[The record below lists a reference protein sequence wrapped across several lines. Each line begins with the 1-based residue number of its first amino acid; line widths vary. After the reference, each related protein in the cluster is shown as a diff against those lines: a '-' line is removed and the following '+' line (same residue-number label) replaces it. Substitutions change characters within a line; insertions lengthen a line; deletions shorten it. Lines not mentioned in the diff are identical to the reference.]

1 MFVICVGCEQII
13 SLFLQSS
20 VEEKSGGS
28 SETENSSPHGGDTD
42 SVDDE
47 DEEENIFHSSPL
59 PLTQVI
65 PVCVVGQDEA
75 WDSNLKVNQVIVK
88 SVFSRVLKREEIIDV
103 LKKKFSVQ
111 QKNLTGLKPSELMA
125 VLAKKLVRNDYCR
138 LQVKHGEVKNKDD
151 LTVVKE
157 IAFQACSLSV
167 N

>member
-1 MFVICVGCEQII
+1 M
-13 SLFLQSS
+13 
-20 VEEKSGGS
+20 
-28 SETENSSPHGGDTD
+28 
-42 SVDDE
+42 
-47 DEEENIFHSSPL
+47 
-59 PLTQVI
+59 

-88 SVFSRVLKREEIIDV
+88 SVFSRVLKRDEIIDV

-138 LQVKHGEVKNKDD
+138 LHVKHGEVKNKDD

-157 IAFQACSLSV
+157 IAF
-167 N
+167 